1 MSKFVLLLFFL
12 IQCSKLPDQA
22 LNSILSILSE
32 NEIIQSDLLSEKIP
46 NLDSLKS
53 KVKSSLEITKDIP
66 ELNAKLNKLN
76 SILLKSI
83 SVKEEVYLVLS
94 EFSEALGDIL
104 ISNNIKTEH
113 NKFYCPMVS
122 KYWIAK
128 GTEVKN
134 PYAPEMRDCGELIK

>member
-76 SILLKSI
+76 SILLKSS

-113 NKFYCPMVS
+113 HKFYCPMVS